1 MSFLVQLMK
10 VLFFLKMMTC
20 IDWQGAIGPAGA
32 AGSQGPPG
40 LQGMPGE
47 RGTGGIPGPKGD
59 RVSNRYFQKLS
70 KCTFIVLL
78 RSFMYETVC
87 VQQGDNGQKGL
98 EGAAGKDGARVS
110 LNPWSLILTS
120 QGFWQPPN
128 HILSLNHIKNLIF
141 TPFPLSGFDWSHWS
155 SWSIWTKWGQGEN
168 KRAVSVGPIHLQHT
182 DHIVHLLFSLF

>member
-1 MSFLVQLMK
+1 MVQLFPVFPAREQIRLFPKILQIFLEVERMMSFLVQPMK

-59 RVSNRYFQKLS
+59 RVSKRYFQKLS

-120 QGFWQPPN
+120 QGF
-128 HILSLNHIKNLIF
+128 
-141 TPFPLSGFDWSHWS
+141 
-155 SWSIWTKWGQGEN
+155 
-168 KRAVSVGPIHLQHT
+168 
-182 DHIVHLLFSLF
+182 